1 MQLASRQV
9 HLDFHS
15 SEAIPGIGADFDPA
29 AFAATVRAA
38 AINSMTVFARCHHG
52 WVYYQSERF
61 PGIVHPHLARPNL
74 LVEQVEALHAVGV
87 RAPVYITVQ
96 WDYHVATTHPEW
108 LIRKPDG
115 SHEGPPFSEP
125 GFYQSLCVNSGY
137 FDYVSEQTREVC
149 ELLGDRLDGIFF
161 DIVGI
166 RPCVCAACRREMD
179 ERGIDWRQDAGAV
192 RRFAKFSI
200 DRFKQR
206 MSALVRSHRPDASI
220 FYNAGH
226 VGPCTRA
233 SHEAYTHYELESLPS
248 GSWGYLH
255 FPVSARYAR
264 TLGHDALGMTGKF
277 HTEWGD
283 FHSLKNQAALE
294 FECFRMLSFGFAASV
309 GDQLEPRGVLQKPT
323 YDLIG
328 SVYRQL
334 AEREAWARPSVPLVE
349 AALVPSEPVDREH
362 AIPETIFGAVQLLD
376 ELGLQYDIVDCAA
389 DWSRYPLLI
398 LPDDLRC
405 DAAMQSRLSR
415 YLRSGGR
422 VLACGLGGCDPLSG
436 AWPAEFGARHLG
448 REELWPSFVL
458 PAGGLARDLVEG
470 NPYVIY
476 LQGEAIAPVGPG
488 EVLLEKEEPWFTR
501 TAARFCSHRYTPS
514 AHGERKPAAIRTANT
529 ILFAHP
535 LFSQYRENAPRWVKL
550 LIRNTIDLLL
560 GRRLVRHD
568 GPSTLT
574 VSLLD
579 QPQQSRAAL
588 HLLSYVPVRKSA
600 RIDLIEERTR
610 VRDVTVELALPYE
623 VHSAR
628 LVPGGLELP
637 LTDGRLTIPEIDG
650 YAIVELAYA

>member
-9 HLDFHS
+9 HLDFHT

-29 AFAATVRAA
+29 AFAATVRDA

-61 PGIVHPHLARPNL
+61 PGIVHPHLVRPNL
-74 LVEQVEALHAVGV
+74 LVEQIDALHSVGV

-96 WDYHVATTHPEW
+96 WDHHIATTRPEW
-108 LIRKPDG
+108 LIRKPG
-115 SHEGPPFSEP
+115 GAHEGPPFTEP

-137 FDYVSEQTREVC
+137 FDYVSEMTREVC
-149 ELLGDRLDGIFF
+149 ELLGGKLDGIFF

-166 RPCVCAACRREMD
+166 RPCCCAACRREMD
-179 ERGIDWRQDAGAV
+179 GRGIDWRHDAEAV
-192 RRFAKFSI
+192 RHFAKFSI
-200 DRFKQR
+200 DRFKER
-206 MSALVRSHRPDASI
+206 MSALVRSHRPEATI

-233 SHEAYTHYELESLPS
+233 SHAAYSHYELESLPS

-283 FHSLKNQAALE
+283 FHSLKNRAALE

-349 AALVPSEPVDREH
+349 AALVTPEPIEYEH

-376 ELGLQYDIVDCAA
+376 ELGLQYDIVDFAA

-398 LPDDLRC
+398 LPDDLHC
-405 DAAMQSRLSR
+405 DILMQGRLSR
-415 YLRSGGR
+415 YLQAGGR
-422 VLACGLGGCDPLSG
+422 VLACGQGGSDPLNG
-436 AWPAEFGARHLG
+436 EWPAEFGARHQG

-458 PAGGLARDLVEG
+458 PQGELARDLVEE

-476 LQGEAIAPVGPG
+476 LQGEAIAPLAPG
-488 EVLLEKEEPWFTR
+488 EVLLTKEEPWFTR
-501 TAARFCSHRYTPS
+501 TAAHFCSHRYTPS
-514 AHGERKPAAIRTANT
+514 AHGDRQPAAIRTANT

-535 LFSQYRENAPRWVKL
+535 LFSQYRENAPLWVKL
-550 LIRNTIDLLL
+550 LIRNAIDLLL
-560 GRRLVRHD
+560 PRRLVRHD

-579 QPQQSRAAL
+579 QPGYGRAAL

-610 VRDVTVELALPYE
+610 VHDVTVELALPYE
-623 VHSAR
+623 IRSAR
-628 LVPGGLELP
+628 LVPEGHELP
-637 LTDGRLTIPEIDG
+637 LVDGCLTIPEIDG
-650 YAIVELAYA
+650 YAIVELAYE